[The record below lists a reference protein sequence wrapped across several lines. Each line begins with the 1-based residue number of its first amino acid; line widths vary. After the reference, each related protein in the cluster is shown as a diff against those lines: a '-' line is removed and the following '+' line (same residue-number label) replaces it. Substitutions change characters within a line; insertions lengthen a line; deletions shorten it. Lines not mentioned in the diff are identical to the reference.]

1 MASREREVI
10 LPLCAGEASPGVL
23 HPDMESSGQEKHGPV
38 GAHLEKGHRHNPGIE
53 HLCENRL
60 IELGPEAVPM
70 QFFILLARLSLL
82 LVGLLVCLVHNF
94 EMI

>member
-1 MASREREVI
+1 MD
-10 LPLCAGEASPGVL
+10 L
-23 HPDMESSGQEKHGPV
+23 
-38 GAHLEKGHRHNPGIE
+38 LEHVWRRATDTIQGTE